1 MIVFFIEEV
10 FFLIPPSKYGLESN
24 FWCWSQTTVLLRGL
38 IDLMIGQLVWMFAWL
53 STNDQ
58 LNVKSK
64 SCLQSASSMP
74 HENNLLC
81 SSVIILNATHDWCFL
96 SWFEKSTIPK
106 SNDITFLVD
115 DKSMTDMVF
124 DLIRQKSCQN
134 LCFCFLASD
143 LVDLKGR
150 GDHQWLAP
158 TRAFYVFS
166 VQLRPELFTCWFFT
180 SLFCLDHFHCFTFSL
195 VPWVWLVL
203 Y

>member
-1 MIVFFIEEV
+1 MKIIIHPTYFPNIFSFKTIILKCDKNFQKGEKRFRGFVSSEYVWAYRNSGKFI
-10 FFLIPPSKYGLESN
+10 
-24 FWCWSQTTVLLRGL
+24 
-38 IDLMIGQLVWMFAWL
+38 
-53 STNDQ
+53 
-58 LNVKSK
+58 
-64 SCLQSASSMP
+64 
-74 HENNLLC
+74 NLLFGYKTTKDGFKIE
-81 SSVIILNATHDWCFL
+81 VLEKDIKMKYARYYRFHDKKNTDPNKILSNSITGHKLRSNKKWYSCKL
-96 SWFEKSTIPK
+96 TIPK

-166 VQLRPELFTCWFFT
+166 V
-180 SLFCLDHFHCFTFSL
+180 
-195 VPWVWLVL
+195 
-203 Y
+203 